1 MLLHQ
6 IDRIRRSNK
15 IEHFIVATSTDQSDD
30 TLVNTLKKAN
40 IDYMRGSLENVLN
53 RFYIAAK
60 VYNPDYIVRL
70 TGDCPLI
77 DPIIIDKVI
86 EFHLNGRF
94 DYSSNNKPPTF
105 PDGLDVE
112 IFSFNMLKKA
122 NRYAKL
128 PSEIEHVTPWMY
140 NNSKFKIGNLK
151 SNNNNSHL
159 RWTVDE
165 LKDFVFVNKI
175 YKSLYMNN
183 PEFDTQDIVNLLKLN
198 PDLVKINQGIVR
210 NEGFIKSLKKDKNLK
225 LSN

>member
-1 MLLHQ
+1 
-6 IDRIRRSNK
+6 
-15 IEHFIVATSTDQSDD
+15 
-30 TLVNTLKKAN
+30 
-40 IDYMRGSLENVLN
+40 
-53 RFYIAAK
+53 
-60 VYNPDYIVRL
+60 
-70 TGDCPLI
+70 
-77 DPIIIDKVI
+77 
-86 EFHLNGRF
+86 
-94 DYSSNNKPPTF
+94 
-105 PDGLDVE
+105 
-112 IFSFNMLKKA
+112 MLKKA